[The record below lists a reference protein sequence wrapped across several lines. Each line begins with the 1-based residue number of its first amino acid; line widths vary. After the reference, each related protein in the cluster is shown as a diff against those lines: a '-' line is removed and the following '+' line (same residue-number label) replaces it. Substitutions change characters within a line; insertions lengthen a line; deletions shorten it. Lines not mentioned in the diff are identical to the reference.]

1 MSPKKLNQML
11 GPMGV
16 IVREQQLQLPASLG
30 MDDSVIA
37 ELLAK
42 KSQGKKK
49 IERHR
54 FAEKPENPR
63 ALHNKKLYDDFQ
75 NELSSGV
82 S

>member
-1 MSPKKLNQML
+1 
-11 GPMGV
+11 MGV

-30 MDDSVIA
+30 LEDSLIA
-37 ELLAK
+37 EILQK

-54 FAEKPENPR
+54 FADKPENPR

-75 NELSSGV
+75 NEINGGV

>member
-1 MSPKKLNQML
+1 
-11 GPMGV
+11 
-16 IVREQQLQLPASLG
+16 

-37 ELLAK
+37 ELLSK
-42 KSQGKKK
+42 KSNGKKK

-63 ALHNKKLYDDFQ
+63 ALHNKKLYDDFK